1 MGSSKASTHGDKPF
15 PPTGRHSDLSS
26 APGAAA
32 PRQRVIQTH
41 TGASPGFWV
50 GISATSSSCRESM
63 ATTPGT
69 IGAACPPCWAGSVG
83 TGEEELEQFGKKQAM
98 DAKIKFQKRGERSSF
113 TFCSCNSSV
122 QANLVGGGK
131 GKKAGIPYLQKIFC
145 EDCRQLLRIP
155 CYQLLESNVARRQC
169 LTKLGTQS
177 N

>member
-1 MGSSKASTHGDKPF
+1 MRLQVGSSKASTRGDKPF

-50 GISATSSSCRESM
+50 GISATPSSCRESM

-69 IGAACPPCWAGSVG
+69 IGAACPPCWAGNVG

-98 DAKIKFQKRGERSSF
+98 DAKIKFKKRGERSSF

-131 GKKAGIPYLQKIFC
+131 GKKAEIQPSDGG
-145 EDCRQLLRIP
+145 R
-155 CYQLLESNVARRQC
+155 NVALEGKKPKRVW
-169 LTKLGTQS
+169 G
-177 N
+177 